1 MRFSETGNRLP
12 TQFGCRGSIGR
23 IPDDFIPNSTMVS
36 HPCATVIM
44 CPVDISTQSGVPI
57 VRTVDVHPGDEVI
70 VVLGCEAD
78 AVRDRIKHSGPW
90 PFIVRTVDNTD
101 WARGN
106 GTSLYS
112 AKDWVEGDHLET
124 RIYDEVLLLV
134 DPDPS
139 EITDVVFT
147 HGHPDHLWGLIDDFD
162 EEVFVN
168 AAYHMNQAEWD
179 YWTDPGTVD
188 SIGEERKTFAVGA
201 ASRLKRIE
209 EKINLFNG
217 AGDVVAG
224 IEAVPTYGHTP
235 GHTSFVIHQGSN
247 ATMVTGDAVTHA
259 EISFRHPEWISG
271 ADQDSDMAIKTRK
284 MVLDRLAAD
293 DMTIIGFHL
302 SKPGEGRVETE
313 GDAYRFVAE

>member
-1 MRFSETGNRLP
+1 MNDRLTLDRRTLLRSGVCGGLLAALPAPLLSRKVFAAPDSEIIVVSDGHLVLPFSYSFPMNTAEELAPLVSGGGDMPTQFEPACNVTLYRSGNRLVLFDVGAGAHFMP
-12 TQFGCRGSIGR
+12 TAGKLLES
-23 IPDDFIPNSTMVS
+23 
-36 HPCATVIM
+36 
-44 CPVDISTQSGVPI
+44 
-57 VRTVDVHPGDEVI
+57 
-70 VVLGCEAD
+70 LD
-78 AVRDRIKHSGPW
+78 AAGI
-90 PFIVRTVDNTD
+90 
-101 WARGN
+101 
-106 GTSLYS
+106 
-112 AKDWVEGDHLET
+112 
-124 RIYDEVLLLV
+124 
-134 DPDPS
+134 DPS

-209 EKINLFNG
+209 EKTNLFDG
-217 AGDVVAG
+217 ASELVAG

-235 GHTSFVIHQGSN
+235 GHTSFVIYQGSN

-271 ADQDSDMAIKTRK
+271 ADQDSDTAIKTRK

-302 SKPGEGRVETE
+302 PKPGEGRVETE

>member
-1 MRFSETGNRLP
+1 MNDRLTLDRRTLLRSGVYGGLLAALAAPLLSRKVFAAADSEIIVVSDGHLVLPFSYSFPMNTAEELAPLVSSDGDMP
-12 TQFGCRGSIGR
+12 TQFEPACNVTLYR
-23 IPDDFIPNSTMVS
+23 
-36 HPCATVIM
+36 
-44 CPVDISTQSGVPI
+44 SGDRLVLF
-57 VRTVDVHPGDEVI
+57 DVGAGAHFMPTAGKLLES
-70 VVLGCEAD
+70 LD
-78 AVRDRIKHSGPW
+78 AAGI
-90 PFIVRTVDNTD
+90 
-101 WARGN
+101 
-106 GTSLYS
+106 
-112 AKDWVEGDHLET
+112 
-124 RIYDEVLLLV
+124 
-134 DPDPS
+134 DPS